1 MIEKPLLTTEHKTR
15 RVEWARRWFDILSDP
30 TAPVAFLDEKWF
42 YTTNRRRKIKKLPT
56 DVTEVG
62 NIQVYQLPWIRSRR
76 FPTKVT
82 FMGVVACPQPRYN
95 FDGRVY
101 LHRVSQTK
109 RLARASKN
117 KRFSVD
123 VDVVQAIVSGEWKR
137 QLMTDG
143 MTVEEL
149 LEELRTHYDLDE
161 YVSDRLVIGYE
172 TFTRGGNKKW
182 KWLDSADFLNE
193 LGMRTNK
200 DGEQVA
206 ISMEDLELFVQQEAG
221 DEVEEDITCD
231 SNFMIEKI
239 PQIGQALREIFYW
252 VPRQQVIYLFMDNA
266 GGHGTYDATERYTAI
281 L

>member
-62 NIQVYQLPWIRSRR
+62 NIQAYQLPRIRSRR
-76 FPTKVT
+76 FPTKVM

-161 YVSDRLVIGYE
+161 YVSERLVIGYE
-172 TFTRGGNKKW
+172 TYTRGGNKNGNGW
-182 KWLDSADFLNE
+182 T
-193 LGMRTNK
+193 R
-200 DGEQVA
+200 
-206 ISMEDLELFVQQEAG
+206 
-221 DEVEEDITCD
+221 
-231 SNFMIEKI
+231 
-239 PQIGQALREIFYW
+239 P
-252 VPRQQVIYLFMDNA
+252 
-266 GGHGTYDATERYTAI
+266 I